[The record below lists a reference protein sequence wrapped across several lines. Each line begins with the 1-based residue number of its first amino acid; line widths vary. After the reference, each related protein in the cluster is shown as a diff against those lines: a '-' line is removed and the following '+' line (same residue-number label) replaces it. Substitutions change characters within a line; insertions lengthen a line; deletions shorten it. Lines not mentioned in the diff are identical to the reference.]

1 MTPSILRRVLGL
13 LTTLALAP
21 SALAAQAGT
30 PLSAAYA
37 FVASVDDTRALWV
50 NPGGLAAVPE
60 YSLAGGFVLD
70 RFATGSFRLAQ
81 WSLGFNSRG
90 LAFGYQRDR
99 LPDDPFTP
107 SADPRSTSAYRFGFA
122 VPFGSGALGGSFSI
136 YSGNATGTEFGGD
149 VGLRL
154 ALGRR
159 LSFGAVAT
167 NLGRPVLGDVKAPLS
182 GTVGLAWYAV
192 PQVLEIAAEGRV
204 VEGLGPASTVLET
217 RAGFHFSPGP
227 TTPFSLLAAI
237 DLDNRPAVRSLVV
250 GVTIGAADRAG
261 VTARTVRTG
270 GAATFAD
277 LGVFGV
283 ARRGPARPQ
292 P

>member
-122 VPFGSGALGGSFSI
+122 VRSMSNLLDKRLKILNFGFEVLKWLLIKVQTEKAGNSRSSIWERMRSMGSS
-136 YSGNATGTEFGGD
+136 SW
-149 VGLRL
+149 L
-154 ALGRR
+154 
-159 LSFGAVAT
+159 
-167 NLGRPVLGDVKAPLS
+167 PK
-182 GTVGLAWYAV
+182 
-192 PQVLEIAAEGRV
+192 
-204 VEGLGPASTVLET
+204 
-217 RAGFHFSPGP
+217 
-227 TTPFSLLAAI
+227 
-237 DLDNRPAVRSLVV
+237 
-250 GVTIGAADRAG
+250 
-261 VTARTVRTG
+261 
-270 GAATFAD
+270 
-277 LGVFGV
+277 
-283 ARRGPARPQ
+283 
-292 P
+292 